1 MKGLGEH
8 MSEPL
13 VWHTEQ
19 RAVKD
24 LEPMQNNPRRLT
36 SKQKDD
42 LAASLTKFNLM
53 SIPVINTDNTIVSG
67 HQRMKIMILLGRA
80 DEIIDVRVPN
90 RMLTQEEVK
99 EACIRENRNLGEWD
113 WDVLTKEFPS
123 VDLLKWGFDD
133 LEFGKASPTM
143 TFSAETLGVGVSEQ
157 VSGSDRVGMGEPQK
171 PTPTPTAEKEKEEK
185 VRLVQ
190 LFLAIKDHEL
200 FMESVTKL
208 QSSLGVDNITD
219 AVFLTVQ
226 EAATKLGGD
235 V

>member
-1 MKGLGEH
+1 
-8 MSEPL
+8 MSEAL

-24 LEPMQNNPRRLT
+24 LIPMRSNPRRLT

-42 LAASLTKFNLM
+42 LAASLSKFNLM

-67 HQRMKIMILLGRA
+67 HQRMKIMVLLGRA

-90 RMLTQEEVK
+90 RTLTEEEVK

-113 WDVLTKEFPS
+113 WDLLTAEFPS
-123 VDLLKWGFDD
+123 ADLLKWGFED
-133 LEFGKASPTM
+133 LEFGKQSEPE
-143 TFSAETLGVGVSEQ
+143 FLGVAATEGITGE
-157 VSGSDRVGMGEPQK
+157 DRTVMGEPSK
-171 PTPTPTAEKEKEEK
+171 PEVTDLKPEPAKTEDAEK

-190 LFLAIKDHEL
+190 LFLAIPDHEL
-200 FMESVTKL
+200 FMASVAKL
-208 QSSLGVDNITD
+208 QSALGVDNITD

-226 EAATKLGGD
+226 EAATKLEGTSQ
-235 V
+235 